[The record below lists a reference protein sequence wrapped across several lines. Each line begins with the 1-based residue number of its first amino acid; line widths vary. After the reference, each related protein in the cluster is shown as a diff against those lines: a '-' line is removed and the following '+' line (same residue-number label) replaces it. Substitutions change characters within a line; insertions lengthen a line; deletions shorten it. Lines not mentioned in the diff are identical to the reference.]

1 MSPVLRP
8 GRVTSKVNEGIINNS
23 EIVAHTEE
31 VLPVPSSIVE
41 PVVSIA
47 LEEVLSTPSP
57 LEEISMPSEPNEI
70 LPVSQEEEVHQE
82 IKAEEE
88 IKEQEEEKKEE
99 KISAVLQELLDRK
112 ISKAIEGAEASLAT
126 SQPEISTE
134 SSLPVPNVG
143 TELVSEVSVP
153 MPLPVSEPVAAPIPT
168 PASQEVLPILGQEIH
183 ISTPVV
189 NVLPSTLVV
198 EESLTVA
205 PPSTLPSVEKG
216 NMIPIN
222 TVPQEVVVAPVI
234 PVEAVAITTN
244 VPVVAAVTEPTVHW
258 FDKLFGSAP
267 KTPPA
272 QSA

>member
-41 PVVSIA
+41 PVSSIA
-47 LEEVLSTPSP
+47 LEEALPTLLS
-57 LEEISMPSEPNEI
+57 LEEISMPSEPKEI
-70 LPVSQEEEVHQE
+70 LPAPQEEEVHQE

-112 ISKAIEGAEASLAT
+112 ISNAIKGAEASLAT
-126 SQPEISTE
+126 SQPEISAE
-134 SSLPVPNVG
+134 FSVPVPNVG

-153 MPLPVSEPVAAPIPT
+153 KPLPVSEPLAAPIPT
-168 PASQEVLPILGQEIH
+168 PASQEVMPILGQEIH

-189 NVLPSTLVV
+189 NVLPSTLIA

-205 PPSTLPSVEKG
+205 PPSTLPAVEKG

-222 TVPQEVVVAPVI
+222 TVPQEVVVAPVV

-244 VPVVAAVTEPTVHW
+244 VPVAAVTEPTVHW